1 MRVHYYYIHLLQRNM
16 NKKRPEMGHVV
27 VEMPLVVEQPHKV
40 ARFETYMTI
49 VVTDKAIGGG
59 TEIV

>member
-1 MRVHYYYIHLLQRNM
+1 MRVHYYYNHMLQRNM
-16 NKKRPEMGHVV
+16 NKKRPEMGHV

-49 VVTDKAIGGG
+49 VVTAKAIGGG